1 MLFTSV
7 TNYIRGMTA
16 PSRDLPP
23 GSLRTHGSGGN
34 VIIQLKAPPY
44 GKQKLEPDR
53 VFDDLAKMRA
63 RRDYARILDKLSAP
77 EVAAELKRLPREHK
91 CQLGWGL
98 CAAKQ
103 GLWSKATR
111 AFRWLL
117 DHFLDLLTPALYAVW
132 DYILSVVDPE
142 SYEASHPPDL
152 PTDEPYGR
160 TESPEYVVQPESAHT
175 VRVLPHPS
183 VSSRLSA
190 LQDPSSLTALDWM
203 QKCAKLNV
211 KDAVGQAA
219 YVQYCNM
226 AVGKLGDPWAFENFD
241 QASAGFQDIA
251 RRAQAQ
257 QAATTKV
264 EKLGTFGL
272 FNVMDPVSSVML
284 LADMQS
290 FRSAA
295 YRKALLNA
303 NAHLRAQMALATR
316 QLLSSLGH
324 KLLFRESRTFLACV
338 KQVRREGPLAL
349 VALAAGSH
357 GARALASSLPE
368 AFLSIRF
375 PIFGE
380 ILLPNPS
387 FNRPVQLALA
397 LTRPFQG
404 RSSLEL
410 SAASAS
416 LAVALPFIRPFVLR
430 PVNST
435 LRSVYRPMRSLAS
448 VAFPSIVLPTTSE
461 MATATERSTKR
472 LSAKARSFVS
482 DPARAS
488 VVSSVISLA
497 LISLGPWLSLVVL
510 LAIVLLT

>member
-23 GSLRTHGSGGN
+23 GAQRTHYPGGN
-34 VIIQLKAPPY
+34 VIVQLTAPPY
-44 GKQKLEPDR
+44 GKQPFEPDDP
-53 VFDDLAKMRA
+53 FDDEAKMRA
-63 RRDYARILDKLSAP
+63 RRDYQRILDKLSSP
-77 EVAAELKRLPREHK
+77 EVAAELKKLPREHK

-117 DHFLDLLTPALYAVW
+117 DHLLDLITPALYAVW

-160 TESPEYVVQPESAHT
+160 TETPEYVVEPESAHS
-175 VRVLPHPS
+175 VRVRPHPS

-190 LQDPSSLTALDWM
+190 LQDPGSFTALDWM
-203 QKCAKLNV
+203 QKCAKLNIR
-211 KDAVGQAA
+211 DAVGQAA

-226 AVGKLGDPWAFENFD
+226 AVGKLGDTWAFENFD
-241 QASAGFQDIA
+241 QACAGFQDIA

-257 QAATTKV
+257 QAAITKV
-264 EKLGTFGL
+264 DKLGTFGL

-295 YRKALLNA
+295 YRKAHLNA
-303 NAHLRAQMALATR
+303 NAHLRAQMSLATR
-316 QLLSSLGH
+316 QLFSSLGH

-338 KQVRREGPLAL
+338 KQVRKEGPLAL

-357 GARALASSLPE
+357 GARALASSLPG

-387 FNRPVQLALA
+387 YTRPVQLALA

-404 RSSLEL
+404 RSSLQL

-416 LAVALPFIRPFVLR
+416 LALALPFIRPFVLR
-430 PVNST
+430 PMSST

-448 VAFPSIVLPTTSE
+448 VVFPSIALPTTSE
-461 MATATERSTKR
+461 MATATERSIQR
-472 LSAKARSFVS
+472 LNVKARSFVS

-488 VVSSVISLA
+488 VASSVISLV
-497 LISLGPWLSLVVL
+497 LVSLGPWLSLVVL
-510 LAIVLLT
+510 LATALLM